1 VIYSPYLNEA
11 AAWGLTYFAHSTL
24 LIAAAWLAVKL
35 VPAERLRLKERLW
48 KTALVAGIVT
58 ASLQRGL
65 DLTPSA
71 GRVEWQQ
78 NAVALEAPAP
88 DAVRVLGAAADWDLA
103 AAEFTWERL
112 LVGVWVLGGLAGLA
126 LFLFA
131 WRRITDRLAGRHTV
145 RSGPARD
152 CLERLAAR
160 AGLRRVPRLSISSQL
175 KSPATVGVF
184 LPQICVPARALSDLA
199 PAQQEALI
207 AHELAHILRRDPLW
221 FFVCGVIE
229 RLFFFQPLNRVARK
243 DLQEIAEFLAD
254 DWAAQNTGSELGLAR
269 CLTEVATWVLDL
281 RPVVAVVPMASVN
294 SRLAARI
301 GRLLD
306 PERRPQDHSN
316 PRRALVLPA
325 LTLGFGALCLP
336 GAAALEA
343 APANASAPKSSSALV
358 GRPLA
363 AVATPGL
370 SAPNAAPA
378 PVSLAPPLESALV
391 DLDAEVDALFDEL
404 GALQDNFDAQ
414 RRPSRRR
421 TQAMAELGHRVRRL
435 RERRERLREL
445 LPQLL
450 EPGADNDITNST
462 PTELPEQETSR

>member
-1 VIYSPYLNEA
+1 MIHSSYLNEA

-24 LIAAAWLAVKL
+24 LIAAAWLVVKL
-35 VPAERLRLKERLW
+35 VPAERLRLKERVW
-48 KTALVAGIVT
+48 KTALVAGILT
-58 ASLQRGL
+58 ASVQRGL

-78 NAVALEAPAP
+78 DAIALEVEAP

-103 AAEFTWERL
+103 TAEFTWERL
-112 LVGVWVLGGLAGLA
+112 LVGVWGLGGLAGLA

-131 WRRITDRLAGRHTV
+131 WRRITDRLAGRHVV
-145 RSGPARD
+145 RSGPARE
-152 CLERLAAR
+152 CLERLSAR

-254 DWAAQNTGSELGLAR
+254 DWAAQNTGSELDVAR

-316 PRRALVLPA
+316 PRRALVLPT

-343 APANASAPKSSSALV
+343 APEST
-358 GRPLA
+358 RPLA
-363 AVATPGL
+363 TPVAEALPIAAALGL
-370 SAPNAAPA
+370 NAPSAAPA
-378 PVSLAPPLESALV
+378 APSLAAPLESALV
-391 DLDAEVDALFDEL
+391 DLDTEVDALFDEL
-404 GALQDNFDAQ
+404 GALQETFDAQ

-450 EPGADNDITNST
+450 EPGADTRLTNST